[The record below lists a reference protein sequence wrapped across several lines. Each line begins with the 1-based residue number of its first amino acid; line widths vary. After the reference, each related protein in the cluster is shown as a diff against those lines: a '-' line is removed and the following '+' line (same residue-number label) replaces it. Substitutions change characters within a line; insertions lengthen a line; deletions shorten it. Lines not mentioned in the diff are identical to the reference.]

1 MKRITFWPQAYL
13 GVAINAGAV
22 VSWLAVVDKP
32 DYTLPVLL
40 MLSMWSWTILYG
52 QFLFLITSPL
62 CLTSTTDT
70 VYACQDKK
78 DDVRAG
84 VRSTAILFGQ
94 WIRPLLVAFGL
105 LFVGALAYAGIINQQ
120 GPAFFGL
127 SVGGALVHLVW
138 QYLTVDLEDPK
149 SCKGTHS
156 IPDSAA
162 NIHHCLSQLPA
173 EWPAG
178 LDCDEWPACRFS
190 STGLT
195 SLSELLDMTIGFVM

>member
-22 VSWLAVVDKP
+22 VSWLSVVDKP
-32 DYTLPVLL
+32 DYTPPALL

-52 QFLFLITSPL
+52 QSLFLITSPP
-62 CLTSTTDT
+62 CLISAIDT
-70 VYACQDKK
+70 VYACQDKR
-78 DDVRAG
+78 DDIRAG
-84 VRSTAILFGQ
+84 VRSTAILFGE
-94 WIRPLLVAFGL
+94 WIRPLLIAFGL
-105 LFVGALAYAGIINQQ
+105 LFVGALAYAGIINKQ

-149 SCKGTHS
+149 SCKGTRS
-156 IPDSAA
+156 TPDLAA
-162 NIHHCLSQLPA
+162 IFNHCLSQLPA

-178 LDCDEWPACRFS
+178 LDCDEWPARRFS
-190 STGLT
+190 STSVT
-195 SLSELLDMTIGFVM
+195 SLIELLDMTMGFVL